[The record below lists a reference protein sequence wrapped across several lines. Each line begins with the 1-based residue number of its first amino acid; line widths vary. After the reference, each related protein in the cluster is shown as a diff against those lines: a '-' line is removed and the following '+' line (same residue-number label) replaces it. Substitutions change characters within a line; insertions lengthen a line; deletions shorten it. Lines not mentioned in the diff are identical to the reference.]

1 MREVKRIELNDKH
14 IKLRIII
21 LIALILSAIVAFS
34 FFFINLFSKKSGLE
48 TIHVSSSYGDTICD
62 NDYVFNYYL
71 GKGENSPTEDYKIV
85 VESYSKHLNYAY
97 KSLSKYDEYADYN
110 NLYYLNRHPNEKIK
124 VSSFL
129 YDSLKKIYDYDQ
141 YLLYLGPINSFY
153 DTYNR
158 SGNDGSNPKS
168 ESVKN
173 IINEIINYYKNDV
186 SIDFYDDFNIKLNV
200 SNNYLNKLNELS
212 IVDIIDFS
220 YFKNAFILDYIS
232 LKLKQDN
239 LTYGYISSNDGYY
252 VNLDDTFDYKYFVF
266 DNING
271 KLRSICNTVL
281 KGNYNIVNYSNLTK
295 LLSLY
300 INPDDGM
307 NYDSVK
313 SLTSYSKTLSL
324 VDIVLQTN
332 DIYIKN
338 VFKED
343 NIKINSIW
351 LIDKT
356 VYYNDSDLSIYD
368 IYQTD
373 DVKYNVE
380 RRDLN
385 ND

>member
-1 MREVKRIELNDKH
+1 M
-14 IKLRIII
+14 
-21 LIALILSAIVAFS
+21 
-34 FFFINLFSKKSGLE
+34 
-48 TIHVSSSYGDTICD
+48 
-62 NDYVFNYYL
+62 
-71 GKGENSPTEDYKIV
+71 
-85 VESYSKHLNYAY
+85 
-97 KSLSKYDEYADYN
+97 
-110 NLYYLNRHPNEKIK
+110 
-124 VSSFL
+124 
-129 YDSLKKIYDYDQ
+129 
-141 YLLYLGPINSFY
+141 
-153 DTYNR
+153 
-158 SGNDGSNPKS
+158 
-168 ESVKN
+168 
-173 IINEIINYYKNDV
+173 
-186 SIDFYDDFNIKLNV
+186 
-200 SNNYLNKLNELS
+200 
-212 IVDIIDFS
+212 
-220 YFKNAFILDYIS
+220 S

-252 VNLDDTFDYKYFVF
+252 VNLDDTFDNKYFVF

-295 LLSLY
+295 SLSLY

-332 DIYIKN
+332 DIYIN
-338 VFKED
+338 NEFKED

-385 ND
+385 NDWKK